1 MPLLEA
7 AVEAVELDAFAKEI
21 PDLVFHGTTAYSLFK
36 AEAKKVPVS
45 NQSNAGGVQRPS
57 FRVPFRVQAGAGIA
71 QGTGNADSMGRGT
84 GSQWASF
91 ALAPIYLFNV
101 CEISWLAQQST
112 DSKQKGLFA
121 VKAQEMKNSLD
132 AAMQGIEGLINA
144 DGSGMIDQIPSTA
157 TIVLSGG
164 TPAAQTAS
172 ITGVNVAVAFGD
184 QQVVQFYSTGGVQRT
199 GGATS
204 ATISYSDG
212 PSNTLF
218 FSTAL
223 PSDVVVTDYIVVA
236 GATYGAGNSLLGIR
250 AWDVNSNTGIIGG
263 LNRNAYPGRLS
274 TPTINLGG
282 AALTPGVAQRAE
294 VLLGRALGPD
304 ADSIKSGIWYGPP
317 EQAFAQSNLYYNV
330 QITNA
335 QEVKGDKTL
344 DMAKKFTAD
353 TFGGRKYHKSWT
365 ALNNRMDLLVM
376 DNWYIG
382 ELSPLEL
389 YDFGGGNVVAPVPDA
404 AGGAAGS
411 YLTSHMFAYNTCF
424 NLCNAAPRAGL
435 FVQNAAVPTV
445 ILKIYSEI
453 SGLSGLS

>member
-36 AEAKKVPVS
+36 AEATKIPVS
-45 NQSNAGGVQRPS
+45 NQSNAGGTQRPS
-57 FRVPFRVQAGAGIA
+57 FRVPFRVQAGASIA

-91 ALAPIYLFNV
+91 AIAPVYLFNV
-101 CEISWLAQQST
+101 CEISWLAQAST
-112 DSKQKGLFA
+112 DTRQKGLFA

-132 AAMQGIEGLINA
+132 SAMQGIEGLINA

-157 TIVLSGG
+157 VIVLSGG

-172 ITGVNVAVAFGD
+172 ITGVNVAVAFTD
-184 QQVVQFYSTGGVQRT
+184 QQVVQFYSVGGVLRT
-199 GGATS
+199 GGRSS

-223 PSDVVVTDYIVVA
+223 PSDVVVTDFIVVS
-236 GATYGAGNSLLGIR
+236 GATYGAGNSILGIK
-250 AWDVNSNTGIIGG
+250 AWDVNSNTGVIGG

-282 AALTPGVAQRAE
+282 AAITPGLAQRAE

-317 EQAFAQSNLYYNV
+317 EQAFAQSNLMYNV
-330 QITNA
+330 QIANA
-335 QEVKGDKTL
+335 QDIKGEKTL
-344 DMAKKFTAD
+344 DMSKKYFSD

-365 ALNNRMDLLVM
+365 ASPNRMDLLVM

-382 ELSPLEL
+382 ELSALEL

-424 NLCNAAPRAGL
+424 NLANAAPRAGL
-435 FVQNAAVPTV
+435 YVQNAAVPTV
-445 ILKIYSEI
+445 
-453 SGLSGLS
+453 

>member
-7 AVEAVELDAFAKEI
+7 AVEAVEIDAFAKDI

-91 ALAPIYLFNV
+91 ALAPVYLFNV

-112 DSKQKGLFA
+112 DTRQKGLFA

-132 AAMQGIEGLINA
+132 SAMQGIEGLINA
-144 DGSGMIDQIPSTA
+144 DGSGMIDQIPTTA

-164 TPAAQTAS
+164 SPAAQTAS

-199 GGATS
+199 GGGRSS

-294 VLLGRALGPD
+294 TLLGRALGPD

-317 EQAFAQSNLYYNV
+317 EQAQAQSNLYYNV
-330 QITNA
+330 QIVNA

-365 ALNNRMDLLVM
+365 AVNNRIDLLVM
-376 DNWYIG
+376 DNWYMG

-389 YDFGGGNVVAPVPDA
+389 YDFGGGSVVAPVPDA
-404 AGGAAGS
+404 ASGASGS

-424 NLCNAAPRAGL
+424 NLCNSAPRSGL
-435 FVQNAAVPTV
+435 FIQNAAVPQV
-445 ILKIYSEI
+445 
-453 SGLSGLS
+453 

>member
-1 MPLLEA
+1 MALLEA

-21 PDLVFHGTTAYSLFK
+21 PDLVFHGTSAYSMFK
-36 AEAKKVPVS
+36 AEATKIPVS

-57 FRVPFRVQAGAGIA
+57 FRVPFRVQAGAAIS
-71 QGTGNADSMGRGT
+71 QGTGNSDSMNRGT

-91 ALAPIYLFNV
+91 ALAPVYLFNV
-101 CEISWLAQQST
+101 CEISWLAQAST

-132 AAMQGIEGLINA
+132 AAMQGIEGLINS

-164 TPAAQTAS
+164 SPASQTAS
-172 ITGVNVAVAFGD
+172 ITGVNVAVAFTD
-184 QQVVQFYSTGGVQRT
+184 QQTVQFYSTGGVLRT
-199 GGATS
+199 GGGITS

-212 PSNTLF
+212 PSNTLY

-223 PSDVVVTDYIVVA
+223 PTNVVVTDYIVVA
-236 GATYGAGNSLLGIR
+236 GATYGAGNSILGIK
-250 AWDVNSNTGIIGG
+250 AWDVNSNTGTIGG

-282 AALTPGVAQRAE
+282 AALTPGIGQRSE

-317 EQAFAQSNLYYNV
+317 EQAFAQSNLMYNV
-330 QITNA
+330 QIVNA
-335 QEVKGDKTL
+335 QDVKGDKTL
-344 DMAKKFTAD
+344 DMGKKYFSD
-353 TFGGRKYHKSWT
+353 TFCGRKYHKSWT
-365 ALNNRMDLLVM
+365 YINNRMDLLVL

-389 YDFGGGNVVAPVPDA
+389 YDFGGGNVVAPVPDIGSA
-404 AGGAAGS
+404 SANGS

-424 NLCNAAPRAGL
+424 NLANAAPRSGL
-435 FVQNAAVPTV
+435 YVQNAAVPTV
-445 ILKIYSEI
+445 
-453 SGLSGLS
+453 

>member
-1 MPLLEA
+1 MALLEA

-21 PDLVFHGTTAYSLFK
+21 PDLVFHGTTAYSMFK
-36 AEAKKVPVS
+36 NEATKIPVS

-57 FRVPFRVQAGAGIA
+57 FRVPFRVQAGAAIS
-71 QGTGNADSMGRGT
+71 QGTGNADSMNRGT

-91 ALAPIYLFNV
+91 ALAPVYLFNV
-101 CEISWLAQQST
+101 CEISWLAQAST

-164 TPAAQTAS
+164 SPASQTAS
-172 ITGVNVAVAFGD
+172 IAGVNVAVAFTD
-184 QQVVQFYSTGGVQRT
+184 QQVVQFFSTGGVQRT
-199 GGATS
+199 GGRTS

-212 PSNTLF
+212 PSNTLY

-236 GATYGAGNSLLGIR
+236 GATYGAGNSILGIK
-250 AWDVNSNTGIIGG
+250 AWDVNSNTGTIGG

-274 TPTINLGG
+274 TPTINLAG
-282 AALTPGVAQRAE
+282 AALTPGIGQRAE

-317 EQAFAQSNLYYNV
+317 EQAFAQSNLMYNV
-330 QITNA
+330 QIANA
-335 QEVKGDKTL
+335 QDIKGDKTL
-344 DMAKKFTAD
+344 DMGKKYFSD
-353 TFGGRKYHKSWT
+353 TFCGRKYHKSWT
-365 ALNNRMDLLVM
+365 AINNRMDLLVL

-389 YDFGGGNVVAPVPDA
+389 YDFGGGNVVAPVPDIN
-404 AGGAAGS
+404 GQSGTSS

-424 NLCNAAPRAGL
+424 NLANAAPRAGL
-435 FVQNAAVPTV
+435 YVQNAAVPTV
-445 ILKIYSEI
+445 
-453 SGLSGLS
+453 

>member
-1 MPLLEA
+1 MALLEA

-36 AEAKKVPVS
+36 AEATNIPVS
-45 NQSNAGGVQRPS
+45 NQSSAGGATRPS
-57 FRVPFRVQAGAGIA
+57 FRVPFRVQAGAPIA

-91 ALAPIYLFNV
+91 ALAPVYLFNV
-101 CEISWLAQQST
+101 CEISWLAQAST

-144 DGSGMIDQIPSTA
+144 DGSGMIDQIPATA
-157 TIVLSGG
+157 VIVLNGG

-172 ITGVNVAVAFGD
+172 IVGMNVAVAFTD
-184 QQVVQFYSTGGVQRT
+184 QQVVTFYSVGGVKRT
-199 GGATS
+199 LGTS
-204 ATISYSDG
+204 QATISYADG
-212 PSNTLF
+212 PSQTLF
-218 FSTAL
+218 FSTPL
-223 PSDVVVTDYIVVA
+223 PGDVVITDYIVVS
-236 GATYGAGNSLLGIR
+236 GASFSLNGNASLLGIR
-250 AWDVNSNTGIIGG
+250 AWDVNSNVGTIGG

-274 TPTINLGG
+274 TPTINLAG
-282 AALTPGVAQRAE
+282 AAITPGLAQRAE

-317 EQAFAQSNLYYNV
+317 EQAFAQSNLMYNV
-330 QITNA
+330 QIANA
-335 QEVKGDKTL
+335 QDIKGDKTL
-344 DMAKKFTAD
+344 DMSKKFFAD

-365 ALNNRMDLLVM
+365 AIPSRMDLLVM

-389 YDFGGGNVVAPVPDA
+389 YDFGGGNVVAAVPDS
-404 AGGAAGS
+404 AGGAQGS
-411 YLTSHMFAYNTCF
+411 YLTSHMFALTNV
-424 NLCNAAPRAGL
+424 RG
-435 FVQNAAVPTV
+435 
-445 ILKIYSEI
+445 K
-453 SGLSGLS
+453 

>member
-1 MPLLEA
+1 MPLVEA

-36 AEAKKVPVS
+36 AEATNIPVS
-45 NQSNAGGVQRPS
+45 NQSNAGGTQRPS
-57 FRVPFRVQAGAGIA
+57 FRVPFRVQAGAAIA

-91 ALAPIYLFNV
+91 AIAPVYLFNV
-101 CEISWLAQQST
+101 CEISWLAQAST

-132 AAMQGIEGLINA
+132 AAMQGIEGLING

-157 TIVLSGG
+157 VIVLAGG

-172 ITGVNVAVAFGD
+172 ITGVNVAVAFTD
-184 QQVVQFYSTGGVQRT
+184 QQVVQFYSVGGVLRS
-199 GGATS
+199 GGRTS

-218 FSTAL
+218 FSTPL
-223 PSDVVVTDYIVVA
+223 PSDVVVTDYIVVS
-236 GATYGAGNSLLGIR
+236 GATYGAGNSILGIR
-250 AWDVNSNTGIIGG
+250 AWDVNSNTGVIGG

-282 AALTPGVAQRAE
+282 AAITPGLAQRAE

-317 EQAFAQSNLYYNV
+317 EQAFAQSNLMYNV
-330 QITNA
+330 QIANA
-335 QEVKGDKTL
+335 QDIKGDKTL
-344 DMAKKFTAD
+344 DMSKKYFSD

-365 ALNNRMDLLVM
+365 AIPSRMDLLVM
-376 DNWYIG
+376 DHWYIG

-404 AGGAAGS
+404 ANGAAGS
-411 YLTSHMFAYNTCF
+411 YLTSHK
-424 NLCNAAPRAGL
+424 L
-435 FVQNAAVPTV
+435 
-445 ILKIYSEI
+445 
-453 SGLSGLS
+453 

>member
-1 MPLLEA
+1 MPLVEA

-36 AEAKKVPVS
+36 AEATNIPVS
-45 NQSNAGGVQRPS
+45 NQSNAGGTQRPS
-57 FRVPFRVQAGAGIA
+57 FRVPFRVQAGAAIA

-91 ALAPIYLFNV
+91 AIAPVYLFNV
-101 CEISWLAQQST
+101 CEISWLAQAST

-132 AAMQGIEGLINA
+132 AAMQGIEGLING
-144 DGSGMIDQIPSTA
+144 DGSGMIDQIPTTA
-157 TIVLSGG
+157 VIVLNGG

-172 ITGVNVAVAFGD
+172 ITGVNVAVAFTD
-184 QQVVQFYSTGGVQRT
+184 QQVVQFYSTGGVQRV
-199 GGATS
+199 GGRTS

-218 FSTAL
+218 FSTPL
-223 PSDVVVTDYIVVA
+223 PSDVVVTDYIVVS
-236 GATYGAGNSLLGIR
+236 GATYGAGNTILGIR
-250 AWDVNSNTGIIGG
+250 AWDVNSNTGTIGG

-282 AALTPGVAQRAE
+282 AAITPGLAQRAE

-317 EQAFAQSNLYYNV
+317 EQAFAQSNLMYNV
-330 QITNA
+330 QIANA
-335 QEVKGDKTL
+335 QDIQGDKTL
-344 DMAKKFTAD
+344 DMSKKYFSE

-365 ALNNRMDLLVM
+365 SVPNRMDLLVM
-376 DNWYIG
+376 DHWYIG
-382 ELSPLEL
+382 ELSALEL

-404 AGGAAGS
+404 SQGAAGS
-411 YLTSHMFAYNTCF
+411 YLTSHMFALT
-424 NLCNAAPRAGL
+424 AR
-435 FVQNAAVPTV
+435 
-445 ILKIYSEI
+445 
-453 SGLSGLS
+453 

>member
-1 MPLLEA
+1 
-7 AVEAVELDAFAKEI
+7 
-21 PDLVFHGTTAYSLFK
+21 
-36 AEAKKVPVS
+36 
-45 NQSNAGGVQRPS
+45 
-57 FRVPFRVQAGAGIA
+57 
-71 QGTGNADSMGRGT
+71 
-84 GSQWASF
+84 
-91 ALAPIYLFNV
+91 
-101 CEISWLAQQST
+101 
-112 DSKQKGLFA
+112 
-121 VKAQEMKNSLD
+121 
-132 AAMQGIEGLINA
+132 
-144 DGSGMIDQIPSTA
+144 MIDQIPATA
-157 TIVLSGG
+157 VIVLSGG

-172 ITGVNVAVAFGD
+172 ITGVNVAVAFTD

-199 GGATS
+199 GGRTS

-282 AALTPGVAQRAE
+282 AALTPGIAQRAE

-317 EQAFAQSNLYYNV
+317 EQGAAQSNLYYNV

-344 DMAKKFTAD
+344 DMSKKFMAD
-353 TFGGRKYHKSWT
+353 TFGGASITKVGQQFLRVWICWCSITGTLGNSRLWSCMT
-365 ALNNRMDLLVM
+365 LAAVRSSLL
-376 DNWYIG
+376 
-382 ELSPLEL
+382 
-389 YDFGGGNVVAPVPDA
+389 
-404 AGGAAGS
+404 
-411 YLTSHMFAYNTCF
+411 YLTLVREQVAH
-424 NLCNAAPRAGL
+424 
-435 FVQNAAVPTV
+435 
-445 ILKIYSEI
+445 I
-453 SGLSGLS
+453 

>member
-1 MPLLEA
+1 MALLEA

-21 PDLVFHGTTAYSLFK
+21 PDLVFHGTTAYSMFK
-36 AEAKKVPVS
+36 AEATKIPVS

-57 FRVPFRVQAGAGIA
+57 FRVPFRVQAGAAIS
-71 QGTGNADSMGRGT
+71 QGTGNADSMNRGT

-91 ALAPIYLFNV
+91 ALAPVYLFNV
-101 CEISWLAQQST
+101 CEISWLAQAST

-132 AAMQGIEGLINA
+132 AAMQGIEGLINS

-157 TIVLSGG
+157 TIVLAGG
-164 TPAAQTAS
+164 TPASQTAS
-172 ITGVNVAVAFGD
+172 IAGVNVAVAFTD

-199 GGATS
+199 GGRTS

-212 PSNTLF
+212 PSNTLY

-236 GATYGAGNSLLGIR
+236 GATYGAGNSILGIK
-250 AWDVNSNTGIIGG
+250 AWDVNSNTGTIGG

-274 TPTINLGG
+274 TPTINLAG
-282 AALTPGVAQRAE
+282 AALTPGIAQRAE

-317 EQAFAQSNLYYNV
+317 EQAFAQSNLMYNV
-330 QITNA
+330 QIANA
-335 QEVKGDKTL
+335 QDIKGDKTL
-344 DMAKKFTAD
+344 DMSKKYFSD

-365 ALNNRMDLLVM
+365 AINNRMDLLVL

-389 YDFGGGNVVAPVPDA
+389 YDFGGGNVVAPVPDINGQ
-404 AGGAAGS
+404 AGTSS

-424 NLCNAAPRAGL
+424 SN
-435 FVQNAAVPTV
+435 
-445 ILKIYSEI
+445 
-453 SGLSGLS
+453 

>member
-1 MPLLEA
+1 MALLEA

-36 AEAKKVPVS
+36 AEATKIPVS
-45 NQSNAGGVQRPS
+45 NQSNAGGTQRAS
-57 FRVPFRVQAGAGIA
+57 FRVPFRVQSGAGIS
-71 QGTGNADSMGRGT
+71 QGTGNADSMLRGS

-91 ALAPIYLFNV
+91 ALAPVYLFNV
-101 CEISWLAQQST
+101 CEISWLAQAST

-132 AAMQGIEGLINA
+132 SAMQGIEGLINS
-144 DGSGMIDQIPSTA
+144 DGSGMIDQIPATA
-157 TIVLSGG
+157 VIVLAGG

-172 ITGVNVAVAFGD
+172 ISPVNVAVAFTD
-184 QQVVQFYSTGGVQRT
+184 QQVVKFYSVGGVQRV
-199 GGATS
+199 GGATT

-212 PSNTLF
+212 PSNTLY

-223 PSDVVVTDYIVVA
+223 PSDVVATDYIVVN
-236 GATYGAGNSLLGIR
+236 GASYGSGNSILGIK
-250 AWDVNSNTGIIGG
+250 AWDVNSNTGTIGG

-282 AALTPGVAQRAE
+282 AAITPGIAQRSE

-317 EQAFAQSNLYYNV
+317 EQAFAQSNLMYNV
-330 QITNA
+330 QVMQLQGKA
-335 QEVKGDKTL
+335 LEGDKTA
-344 DMAKKFTAD
+344 DMSKKYFSD
-353 TFGGRKYHKSWT
+353 NFGGRKYHKSWT
-365 ALNNRMDLLVM
+365 AVPNRMDLLVM
-376 DNWYIG
+376 ENWYIG

-389 YDFGGGNVVAPVPDA
+389 YDFGGGNVVAPVPDI
-404 AGGAAGS
+404 GTVGGS

-435 FVQNAAVPTV
+435 YVQNAAVV
-445 ILKIYSEI
+445 SI
-453 SGLSGLS
+453 

>member
-1 MPLLEA
+1 MALLEA

-21 PDLVFHGTTAYSLFK
+21 PDLVFHGTSAYSMFK
-36 AEAKKVPVS
+36 AEATKIPVS

-57 FRVPFRVQAGAGIA
+57 FRVPFRVQAGAGIS
-71 QGTGNADSMGRGT
+71 QGTGNADSMNRGT

-91 ALAPIYLFNV
+91 ALAPVYLFNV
-101 CEISWLAQQST
+101 CEISWLAQAST

-132 AAMQGIEGLINA
+132 AAMQGIEGLINS

-164 TPAAQTAS
+164 SPASQTAS
-172 ITGVNVAVAFGD
+172 ITGVNVAVAFTD
-184 QQVVQFYSTGGVQRT
+184 QQVVQFYSTGGVQRS
-199 GGATS
+199 GGRTT

-212 PSNTLF
+212 PSQTLY

-223 PSDVVVTDYIVVA
+223 PSDVVTTDYIVVA
-236 GATYGAGNSLLGIR
+236 GATYGAGNSILGIK
-250 AWDVNSNTGIIGG
+250 AWDVNSNTGTIGG

-274 TPTINLGG
+274 TPTINLAG
-282 AALTPGVAQRAE
+282 AALTPGIAQRSE

-317 EQAFAQSNLYYNV
+317 EQAFAQSNLQYNV
-330 QITNA
+330 QIVRA
-335 QEVKGDKTL
+335 EEIQGDKTH
-344 DMAKKFTAD
+344 DMSKKYFSD

-365 ALNNRMDLLVM
+365 AINNRMDLLVL

-389 YDFGGGNVVAPVPDA
+389 YDFGGGNVVAPVPDIN
-404 AGGAAGS
+404 GQSGTSS

-435 FVQNAAVPTV
+435 YVQNAAV
-445 ILKIYSEI
+445 
-453 SGLSGLS
+453 GNF

>member
-36 AEAKKVPVS
+36 AEATKIPVS
-45 NQSNAGGVQRPS
+45 NQSNAGGTQRPS
-57 FRVPFRVQAGAGIA
+57 FRVPFRVQGGASIA

-91 ALAPIYLFNV
+91 AIAPVYLFNV
-101 CEISWLAQQST
+101 CEISWLAQAST
-112 DSKQKGLFA
+112 DTRQKGLFA

-132 AAMQGIEGLINA
+132 SAMQGIEGLINA
-144 DGSGMIDQIPSTA
+144 DGSGMIDQIPATA
-157 TIVLSGG
+157 VIVLAGG

-172 ITGVNVAVAFGD
+172 ITGVNVAVAFTD
-184 QQVVQFYSTGGVQRT
+184 QQVVQFYSVGGVLRT
-199 GGATS
+199 TGRSS

-218 FSTAL
+218 FSTPL
-223 PSDVVVTDYIVVA
+223 PSDVVVTDYIVVS
-236 GATYGAGNSLLGIR
+236 GATYGAGNSILGIK
-250 AWDVNSNTGIIGG
+250 AWDVNSNTGVIGG

-282 AALTPGVAQRAE
+282 AAITPGLAQRAE

-317 EQAFAQSNLYYNV
+317 EQAFAQSNLMYNV
-330 QITNA
+330 QIANA
-335 QEVKGDKTL
+335 QEIKGEKTL
-344 DMAKKFTAD
+344 DMSKKYFSD

-365 ALNNRMDLLVM
+365 ASPNRMDLLVM

-382 ELSPLEL
+382 ELSALEL

-424 NLCNAAPRAGL
+424 NLANAAPRAGL
-435 FVQNAAVPTV
+435 YVQNAAVPTV
-445 ILKIYSEI
+445 
-453 SGLSGLS
+453 

>member
-1 MPLLEA
+1 
-7 AVEAVELDAFAKEI
+7 
-21 PDLVFHGTTAYSLFK
+21 LVFHGTTGYSLFK

-57 FRVPFRVQAGAGIA
+57 FRVPFRVQGGSGIS
-71 QGTGNADSMGRGT
+71 QGTGNADSIGRGT

-121 VKAQEMKNSLD
+121 VKAMEMKNSLD

-144 DGSGMIDQIPSTA
+144 DGSGMIDQIPATA
-157 TIVLSGG
+157 VIVLSGG
-164 TPAAQTAS
+164 SPAAQTAS
-172 ITGVNVAVAFGD
+172 ITGVNVAVAFTD

-199 GGATS
+199 GGRTS
-204 ATISYSDG
+204 AAISYSDG

-218 FSTAL
+218 FSTPL
-223 PSDVVVTDYIVVA
+223 PSDVVVTDFIVVA

-274 TPTINLGG
+274 TPTINLNG
-282 AALTPGVAQRAE
+282 AALTPGIAQRAE

-317 EQAFAQSNLYYNV
+317 EQGFAQSNLYYNV
-330 QITNA
+330 QIVNA

-344 DMAKKFTAD
+344 DMSKKFMSD

-365 ALNNRMDLLVM
+365 AVSNRMDLLVM

-389 YDFGGGNVVAPVPDA
+389 YDFGGGSVVAPVPDA
-404 AGGAAGS
+404 SQGAAGS
-411 YLTSHMFAYNTCF
+411 YLTSHMFALT
-424 NLCNAAPRAGL
+424 A
-435 FVQNAAVPTV
+435 
-445 ILKIYSEI
+445 
-453 SGLSGLS
+453 